1 VPKSGCDGEAAK
13 DVEAK
18 GSINRPEICVSSG
31 RASLERKTIP
41 SIRTQNRGNPDSN
54 CHALFLGSTCRNPP
68 QKPSTACQF
77 DVLLLLLAYSNVSG
91 TLKKRCIPY
100 RALCEPQVREV
111 DTKNGE

>member
-1 VPKSGCDGEAAK
+1 MPKSGCDGEAAK

-31 RASLERKTIP
+31 RASLARKTIP
-41 SIRTQNRGNPDSN
+41 SMGIRIPTATP
-54 CHALFLGSTCRNPP
+54 CFWFPPAVTTP

-77 DVLLLLLAYSNVSG
+77 DVLQLLLAYSNVSG

-100 RALCEPQVREV
+100 SALCELQVREV

>member
-1 VPKSGCDGEAAK
+1 MPKSGCDGEAAK

-68 QKPSTACQF
+68 AKAVNCLS
-77 DVLLLLLAYSNVSG
+77 V
-91 TLKKRCIPY
+91 
-100 RALCEPQVREV
+100 
-111 DTKNGE
+111 